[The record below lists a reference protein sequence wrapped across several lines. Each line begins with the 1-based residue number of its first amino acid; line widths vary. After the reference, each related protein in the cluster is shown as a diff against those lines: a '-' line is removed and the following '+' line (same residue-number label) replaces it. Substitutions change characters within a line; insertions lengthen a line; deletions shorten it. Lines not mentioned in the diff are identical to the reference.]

1 MTNEAAATPLRRRR
15 EALGRKLSEVA
26 RKIGISKPSLSS
38 IERGL
43 QRPSL
48 DTLEKLSGELKIAP
62 EEIDPK
68 IVHDFER
75 LAGLVHPESDARK

>member
-1 MTNEAAATPLRRRR
+1 MNETAPSALRQKR

-48 DTLEKLSGELKIAP
+48 KTVEALAAELGMAP

-68 IVHDFER
+68 LVQDLAR
-75 LAGLVHPESDARK
+75 LSDLVRHSEPAQ